1 MDGIHR
7 IHRRDSEQ
15 RGIHRETSMTTDAV
29 DSVEKHDQNE
39 NEKISV
45 YRVEK
50 KKLQHL
56 QPKFQ

>member
-15 RGIHRETSMTTDAV
+15 RGVHREMSITDAV
-29 DSVEKHDQNE
+29 DSIEKHDQNE
-39 NEKISV
+39 NEKINV